1 MLILIQIGEYT
12 EEVLDFVQDQINKIC
27 TELLYSGNTDSGN
40 YIWLFDIKND
50 QDIFNHS
57 LIDFQSIRIMRC
69 IDVINV

>member
-27 TELLYSGNTDSGN
+27 IELLYSGNTDSGN